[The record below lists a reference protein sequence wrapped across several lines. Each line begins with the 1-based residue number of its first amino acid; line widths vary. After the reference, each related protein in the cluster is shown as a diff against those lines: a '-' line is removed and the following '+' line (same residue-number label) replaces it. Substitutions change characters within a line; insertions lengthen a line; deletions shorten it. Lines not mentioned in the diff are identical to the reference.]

1 MARYEVRCEVRI
13 PDEIQV
19 TDQEV
24 KEWAKFSLLEA
35 FELKDNPLGD
45 LDFMA
50 MPGTVEV
57 NGIR

>member
-1 MARYEVRCEVRI
+1 
-13 PDEIQV
+13 
-19 TDQEV
+19 
-24 KEWAKFSLLEA
+24 LEA